1 MFGMYSVL
9 LPVDRGTDRAFH
21 QATYVARL
29 ADGSTAV
36 EATVLYVVPPNTF
49 GRSEDVEFSQ
59 LEGAVA
65 AADHLEEAGISVER
79 VVDNGGVPQEIIR
92 TADDLDVDE
101 IVMGGRKRTGV
112 TQVLLGSTVQD
123 VVLSAD
129 RPVTVTGEAASLG
142 TGRREVLVPVDR
154 DVDRALAQAR
164 YVANLPN
171 AAEHVDATVCY
182 VFPHQDYTGAPPHEF
197 ADVDAAVEAAAYLD
211 GEGVTVDRL
220 AVGGEVV
227 RKLLDIAEE
236 RDVDGIVMGGRK
248 RSGVQKVLLG
258 STSQDTML
266 SAKRPVTITD

>member
-1 MFGMYSVL
+1 MYSVL
-9 LPVDRGTDRAFH
+9 LPVDRNTDRAFH
-21 QATYVARL
+21 QATYVTRL
-29 ADGSTAV
+29 ADSGAAV

-49 GRSEDVEFSQ
+49 DRPEDVEFST
-59 LEGAVA
+59 LKSTVT
-65 AADHLEEAGISVER
+65 AADHLEEAGVSVER
-79 VVDNGGVPQEIIR
+79 VVDNGGIPQKIIH
-92 TADDLDVDE
+92 TANDIDADE

-129 RPVTVTGEAASLG
+129 RPVTVTGGTVTLG

-182 VFPHQDYTGAPPHEF
+182 VFPHQDYAGAPPHEF
-197 ADVDAAVEAAAYLD
+197 AEVDAAVEAAAYLD
-211 GEGVTVDRL
+211 GEGVTIDRL
-220 AVGGEVV
+220 VIGGEVV
-227 RKLLDIAEE
+227 SKLLDTAEE
-236 RDVDGIVMGGRK
+236 LDVDCIVMGGRK

-266 SAKRPVTITD
+266 SATRPVTITG